1 VPMGKTVEKLIPV
14 ERDEKKLRR
23 TAWMLVAF
31 AFFGGSAIFF
41 AYKKYEHKSF
51 QDDRPAYVGQ
61 LFQNLRVI
69 RQDGRESGLDDL
81 KGNVWIM
88 GAVSVT
94 QPETCARTMAVM
106 KSLSETYNDRN
117 DVILVCMVIDPGP
130 AENVVAALSSES
142 TKQGATL
149 PQWWFATADPVTLHK
164 YMKDK
169 FKLNDL
175 AHLENGAWVYDTS
188 LTLIDRD
195 MKVRRAV
202 VPQKRGGP
210 QFVTPF
216 DFDQSAAWDE
226 KGVKTGTERTN
237 VDELK
242 FLLEKTIG
250 HLLSETTPA
259 KS

>member
-1 VPMGKTVEKLIPV
+1 MGKTVEKLIPV

-23 TAWMLVAF
+23 TAWYLVVF
-31 AFFGGSAIFF
+31 AFIGGCVIFF

-69 RQDGRESGLDDL
+69 RQDGQESGLDDL
-81 KGNVWIM
+81 KGKVWIM
-88 GAVSVT
+88 AAISVS
-94 QPETCARTMAVM
+94 QPETCQRTMSVM
-106 KSLSETYNDRN
+106 KSLAETYKDRS

-130 AENVVAALSSES
+130 AENAASLLSAES
-142 TKQGATL
+142 AKHGASL
-149 PQWWFATADPVTLHK
+149 PKWWFATADPVTLHK

-175 AHLENGAWVYDTS
+175 AHQENGKWVYDTS
-188 LTLIDRD
+188 LTLVDRD
-195 MKVRRAV
+195 LKVRRAV
-202 VPQKRGGP
+202 VPQQRGGP

-226 KGVKTGTERTN
+226 KGIKTGTERSN
-237 VDELK
+237 VDEMK
-242 FLLEKTIG
+242 FLLEKTIA
-250 HLLSETTPA
+250 HLLAEPAPA